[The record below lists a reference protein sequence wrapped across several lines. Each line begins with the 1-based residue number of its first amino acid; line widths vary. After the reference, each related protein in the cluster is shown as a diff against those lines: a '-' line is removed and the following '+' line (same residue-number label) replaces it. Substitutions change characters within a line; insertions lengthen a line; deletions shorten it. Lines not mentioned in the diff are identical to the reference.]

1 MPPGAAATHPTGDHL
16 VGLRVF
22 ISYPRGGAAHTWAEQ
37 VHADLQARG
46 ARVWRDE
53 TGIAAGDDNW
63 YARICEGLQGAD
75 LVVAVFGAD
84 SAACRWQEREM
95 LQADEWGLPV
105 VAAVVAAAGNLS
117 LPTYAKGHQ
126 PVPLR
131 DGAARAASLNTL
143 AAAVLRRAPAPKP
156 MAATAAS
163 TPIPPE
169 QRRTELAWLN
179 TLLHRRLSRHEAV
192 YEPLAARQQSATL
205 ADRLHQV
212 VRFDTR
218 MLLAA
223 FGLAPADPSAKAS
236 QDLPPFD
243 DVLDAY
249 RHLPQRQVSRLV
261 VLGEPGAGKSFS
273 LERIACDHAR
283 RALQDD
289 TAPLP
294 LLLRLGL
301 WTRADEPFD
310 AFAERQLDL
319 DDDGARTGLGRWW
332 AALRDQRRA
341 VLLLDGLNE
350 IPQPQRAD
358 KAAQIRRACDDT
370 RWLAVVLSCRER
382 DFEADFPLPFDRL
395 TLQPLT
401 PLQVHRCLLRAFAL
415 ADDSGQGA
423 ERGETRFW
431 EIAGGG
437 SGGAGLR
444 QAWLRW
450 QDAGASFEQF
460 WTLDDIPRE
469 NPDVYSKTGGEQDR
483 LWREA
488 RHNRRS
494 LLRLAANPYLLSMMM
509 VLPAIPPGRAQLFDV
524 FLRMLHERER
534 QARDAR
540 HDARSVPDLADWLAL
555 LTRLA
560 ENLQHLESVAGA
572 DDDADAK
579 VTVGAA
585 ATSLPR
591 TNWPAGIAE
600 LLDFSRDASVLQLAG
615 DDLRF
620 THQLLQEALAS
631 RALRQACDSGL
642 PASHFWPAH
651 HWWQRNGWEVV
662 AEIAAESLAGD
673 LAAVQRLIGWLA
685 QANPGLAL
693 DVWRRAD
700 APPLPP
706 DSLQATAAQWRPRL
720 ADASTEPSPLARA
733 AIGRWLGALGLDDRP
748 GIGLRADGLPDIG
761 WVPIKSPKGFV
772 YQGGRHPPL
781 PDFDIARYPV
791 THRQFQAF
799 IDAGGYA
806 EPRWWQ
812 GLAQRIDAPVDAAW
826 PDPNAPRESVNW
838 YVAVAF
844 CRWLSAA
851 LNEDIRL
858 PTEQQWER
866 AASGT
871 EGREYP
877 WGQGYR
883 VGNANCDEV
892 TFDKLPGGVNV
903 GRSTAVGI
911 YPLTSAEGV
920 FDLAGNVWEWC
931 LNEREKPDKVGTAGD
946 ASRVLRGGSWY
957 FNAQNLRA
965 AFRFVD
971 PPDGRGFNV
980 GFRVCRVAPIDK
992 LVAGALDAGPLK
1004 R

>member
-1 MPPGAAATHPTGDHL
+1 MPPGAAATRPTGDHL
-16 VGLRVF
+16 VGLRIF
-22 ISYPRGGAAHTWAEQ
+22 ISYPRDGAAHTWAEQ

-46 ARVWRDE
+46 AAVWRDE

-63 YARICEGLQGAD
+63 YARICEGLQAAD
-75 LVVAVFGAD
+75 LVVAVFGAE
-84 SAACRWQEREM
+84 SAACRWQQREM
-95 LQADEWGLPV
+95 LQADERGLPV
-105 VAAVVAAAGNLS
+105 VAAMVGDAR
-117 LPTYAKGHQ
+117 LPLYAKEHQ

-131 DGAARAASLNTL
+131 DGDARAASLAAL
-143 AAAVLRRAPAPKP
+143 AAAVQCRVPAPKP
-156 MAATAAS
+156 SPDTASSAA
-163 TPIPPE
+163 IPPE

-179 TLLHRRLSRHEAV
+179 SLLHRRLSRHEAV
-192 YEPLAARQQSATL
+192 YEPLAARQQAATL

-218 MLLAA
+218 MLLSA
-223 FGLAPADPSAKAS
+223 FGQASADERVQHAE
-236 QDLPPFD
+236 DLPPFD

-249 RHLPQRQVSRLV
+249 RQLPQRQVPRLV

-310 AFAERQLDL
+310 AFAQRQLDQ

-341 VLLLDGLNE
+341 LLLLDGLNE

-358 KAAQIRRACDDT
+358 KAAQIRCACDDA
-370 RWLAVVLSCRER
+370 RWLAVVVSCRER
-382 DFEADFPLPFDRL
+382 DFDADFPLPFDRL

-423 ERGETRFW
+423 VRGEQRFW

-437 SGGAGLR
+437 DGLR
-444 QAWLRW
+444 EVWVRW
-450 QDAGASFEQF
+450 QAAGASFEQF
-460 WTLDDIPRE
+460 WTLDDIPRR
-469 NPDVYSKTGGEQDR
+469 NPDVFSKTSDEQRR

-488 RHNRRS
+488 RHGARS
-494 LLRLAANPYLLSMMM
+494 LLRLAANPYLLSVMM
-509 VLPAIPPGRAQLFDV
+509 LLQAIPPGRAQLFDG
-524 FLRMLHERER
+524 FLHMLHERER
-534 QARDAR
+534 QAREAR
-540 HDARSVPDLADWLAL
+540 HDGRSVPDLADWLAL
-555 LTRLA
+555 LARLA
-560 ENLQHLESVAGA
+560 ENLQYHLGPMAGGDAGAGA
-572 DDDADAK
+572 DMAP
-579 VTVGAA
+579 GAA

-591 TNWPAGIAE
+591 AHWPAGIAAV
-600 LLDFSRDASVLQLAG
+600 LDFSRDASVLQLAG

-631 RALRQACDSGL
+631 RALRLACDGGL

-651 HWWQRNGWEVV
+651 RWWQRNGWEVV
-662 AEIAAESLAGD
+662 AEIAAESQAGD
-673 LAAVQRLIGWLA
+673 APALQRLIVWLA
-685 QANPGLAL
+685 EANPGLAL

-700 APPLPP
+700 QPPLPP
-706 DSLQATAAQWRPRL
+706 DALKATATQWCPRL
-720 ADASTEPSPLARA
+720 TDAAAEPSRLARA

-748 GIGLRADGLPDIG
+748 GIGLRSDGLPDIG
-761 WVPIKSPKGFV
+761 WVRISTPKGFV
-772 YQGGRHPPL
+772 FQGSRQPPL

-791 THRQFQAF
+791 TYPQFKAF
-799 IDAGGYA
+799 ADAGGYT

-812 GLAQRIDAPVDAAW
+812 GLAKRFDAPDDASW
-826 PDPNAPRESVNW
+826 PDPNAPRESVSW
-838 YVAVAF
+838 FEAVAY

-851 LNEDIRL
+851 LNQDIRL

-877 WGQGYR
+877 WGPGYE
-883 VGNANCDEV
+883 VGNANCYEV
-892 TFDKLPGGVNV
+892 THDRSPGGLNL
-903 GRSTAVGI
+903 GRASAVGL
-911 YPLTSAEGV
+911 YPLASAEGV

-931 LNEREKPDKVGTAGD
+931 LNEYETPDNIGTTDD

-957 FNAQNLRA
+957 DLAQLLRA
-965 AFRFVD
+965 ANRDVNHPGD
-971 PPDGRGFNV
+971 RGYGV
-980 GFRVCRVAPIDK
+980 GFRVCRGTPIEEP
-992 LVAGALDAGPLK
+992 AANALDAGPPK

>member
-1 MPPGAAATHPTGDHL
+1 M
-16 VGLRVF
+16 
-22 ISYPRGGAAHTWAEQ
+22 Q
-37 VHADLQARG
+37 
-46 ARVWRDE
+46 
-53 TGIAAGDDNW
+53 
-63 YARICEGLQGAD
+63 
-75 LVVAVFGAD
+75 
-84 SAACRWQEREM
+84 
-95 LQADEWGLPV
+95 
-105 VAAVVAAAGNLS
+105 
-117 LPTYAKGHQ
+117 
-126 PVPLR
+126 
-131 DGAARAASLNTL
+131 
-143 AAAVLRRAPAPKP
+143 RRAPAPKP
-156 MAATAAS
+156 IADSGDSAAS
-163 TPIPPE
+163 APIPPE

-179 TLLHRRLSRHEAV
+179 NLLHRRLSRHEAV

-218 MLLAA
+218 MLLSA
-223 FGLAPADPSAKAS
+223 FGQAPADQSAKATP
-236 QDLPPFD
+236 DLPPFD

-249 RHLPQRQVSRLV
+249 RHLPQRQVPRLV

-283 RALQDD
+283 HALRNDA
-289 TAPLP
+289 APLP

-310 AFAERQLDL
+310 AFAQRQLDQ

-382 DFEADFPLPFDRL
+382 DFDADFPLPFDRL

-401 PLQVHRCLLRAFAL
+401 ALQVHRCLLRAYAQ

-423 ERGETRFW
+423 ARGEQRFW

-437 SGGAGLR
+437 DALP
-444 QAWLRW
+444 QVWLRW
-450 QDAGASFEQF
+450 QAAGASFEQF

-469 NPDVYSKTGGEQDR
+469 NPDVFSKTNGEHDR
-483 LWREA
+483 LWHKA
-488 RHNRRS
+488 RHGPRS

-509 VLPAIPPGRAQLFDV
+509 VLDAIPPGRAQLFDG
-524 FLRMLHERER
+524 FLRVLHARER
-534 QARDAR
+534 QAREAR

-560 ENLQHLESVAGA
+560 ENLQQLGPLAGA
-572 DDDADAK
+572 DDDAV

-585 ATSLPR
+585 ATSLAR
-591 TNWPAGIAE
+591 GNWPAGIAGV
-600 LLDFSRDASVLQLAG
+600 LDFSRDASVLQLAG
-615 DDLRF
+615 GDLRF
-620 THQLLQEALAS
+620 SHQLLQEALAS
-631 RALRQACDSGL
+631 RALLQACDDGL

-651 HWWQRNGWEVV
+651 RWWQRNGWEVV
-662 AEIAAESLAGD
+662 AEIAAESIAAD

-685 QANPGLAL
+685 EANPSLAM

-700 APPLPP
+700 KPSLPP
-706 DSLQATAAQWRPRL
+706 EALRATAAQWCPRL
-720 ADASTEPSPLARA
+720 TDAGAEPSPLVRA
-733 AIGRWLGALGLDDRP
+733 AIGRWLGALGLDDRG
-748 GIGLRADGLPDIG
+748 GIGLRTDGLPDID
-761 WVPIKSPKGFV
+761 WVRIETPNGFV

-781 PDFDIARYPV
+781 LAFYIARYPV

-806 EPRWWQ
+806 ETIWWQ
-812 GLAQRIDAPVDAAW
+812 GLAERIDAPVGAAS
-826 PDPNAPRESVNW
+826 PYPNAPRVFVSW
-838 YVAVAF
+838 YEAVAY

-851 LNEDIRL
+851 LNQDIRL

-871 EGREYP
+871 QGREYP
-877 WGQGYR
+877 WGQGYA

-892 TFDKLPGGVNV
+892 TFDKLPGGVNL
-903 GRSTAVGI
+903 RRTSAVGL

-931 LNEREKPDKVGTAGD
+931 LNDRVKPENIGTAGD
-946 ASRVLRGGSWY
+946 ASRVLRGGSWDGIP
-957 FNAQNLRA
+957 QDLRA
-965 AFRFVD
+965 ARRHNTQ
-971 PPDGRGFNV
+971 PGYCYFNI
-980 GFRVCRVAPIDK
+980 GFRVCRVAPIEK
-992 LVAGALDAGPLK
+992 LAAGALDAGPPK